1 MSRKQA
7 LSGGLV
13 LLVASLVLLVPG
25 RPWAQ
30 DVQDVRQYDLK
41 KPKIFDET
49 YQLINESDLNC
60 SFYMQEM
67 GKPLPDI
74 QIVGAE
80 RMNERTIYD
89 NDALIYLN
97 RGAADGLEIGQLFLV
112 VGVREAVPKLGTVMK
127 REGRARVVRLQDRT
141 ATAKVEKGCGA
152 VEIGD
157 YLLPFEEEPGE
168 LGKDQGY
175 GDMDPN
181 ASKRGRV
188 VYMDWGFHIAGPGH
202 WALIDLGRQHCVQI
216 GDQLSVFHQARPD
229 LPREAVASAIIIDVR
244 GATSTI
250 KILSARDSVNLGD
263 EVQIA
268 VAR

>member
-1 MSRKQA
+1 MSRKPA
-7 LSGGLV
+7 LTGGFV

-41 KPKIFDET
+41 KPKIFEDT
-49 YQLINESDLNC
+49 FQLISETDLNC
-60 SFYMQEM
+60 SLYMQEP
-67 GKPLPDI
+67 GKLLPDI

-80 RMNERTIYD
+80 RMNERTMYE
-89 NDALIYLN
+89 NDALVYLN
-97 RGAADGLEIGQLFLV
+97 RGAADGLEVGQLFLV
-112 VGVREAVPKLGTVMK
+112 VGVRETVPKLGTVMK
-127 REGRARVVRLQDRT
+127 REGRARIVRLEDRT
-141 ATAKVEKGCGA
+141 SSARIEKGCGA
-152 VEIGD
+152 VQVGD
-157 YLLPFEEEPGE
+157 YLLPYEEEPGE
-168 LGKDQGY
+168 IGKDQGY

-216 GDQLSVFHQARPD
+216 GDQLNVFHRARPD

-244 GATSTI
+244 GATSTV
-250 KILSARDSVNLGD
+250 KILSARDSVNIGD

>member
-1 MSRKQA
+1 MSRKPA
-7 LSGGLV
+7 LYGGLV
-13 LLVASLVLLVPG
+13 LLVVSLVLTVPG
-25 RPWAQ
+25 RPFAQ
-30 DVQDVRQYDLK
+30 DVQQTDIK

-49 YQLINESDLNC
+49 YQLINETDLNC
-60 SFYMQEM
+60 SFYLHEP
-67 GKPLPDI
+67 GKFLPDI

-80 RMNERTIYD
+80 RMNERSIYD
-89 NDALIYLN
+89 NDAKLYIN
-97 RGAADGLEIGQLFLV
+97 RGAADGLEMGQLFLV
-112 VGVREAVPKLGTVMK
+112 VGVREVVPKLGTVVR
-127 REGRARVVRLQDRT
+127 REGRARVVRLEDRT
-141 ATAKVEKGCGA
+141 AAIKVEKGCGA
-152 VEIGD
+152 VQVGD

-168 LGKDQGY
+168 MGKDQGY

-181 ASKRGRV
+181 ASKRGHV

-216 GDQLSVFHQARPD
+216 GDQLNVFHQARPD
-229 LPREAVASAIIIDVR
+229 LPREAVASAIIVDVR